1 METTIA
7 FVLGVTCAL
16 GLTCLGYTFFMTLKI
31 NKKVKQIENANEQSS
46 LEFGEVYRRID
57 EQVIEVHQRIDQ
69 DVHKRIDEAFSHID
83 SRIDKTLNII
93 SELEKTKLKG

>member
-31 NKKVKQIENANEQSS
+31 NKKVKQIENVSEQAS

-57 EQVIEVHQRIDQ
+57 EHIT

-93 SELEKTKLKG
+93 SELEKTKLKD